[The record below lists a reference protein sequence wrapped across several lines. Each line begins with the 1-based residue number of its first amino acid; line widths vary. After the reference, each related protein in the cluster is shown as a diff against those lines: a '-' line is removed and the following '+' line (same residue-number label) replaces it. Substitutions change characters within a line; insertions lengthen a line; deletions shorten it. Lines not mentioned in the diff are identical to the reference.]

1 MIHALGGSRKERF
14 MDNAESILTSVK
26 KLLGIA
32 EEYTQFDTDIIIH
45 INTIFMAL
53 QQMGIGPK
61 DGFSIT
67 DENDI
72 WTDFMENSILLN
84 SVKTYMY
91 LRVKLLFDPPL
102 TSSTVDSFN
111 KLISELEFRMNSKVE
126 YPNN

>member
-1 MIHALGGSRKERF
+1 

-32 EEYTQFDTDIIIH
+32 KEYTQFDTDIIIH

-67 DENDI
+67 DENDL
-72 WTDFMENSILLN
+72 WTDFMEDSILLN

-111 KLISELEFRMNSKVE
+111 KLISELEFRMNSKAE

>member
-1 MIHALGGSRKERF
+1 

-67 DENDI
+67 DENDL
-72 WTDFMENSILLN
+72 WTDFMEDSILLN

-111 KLISELEFRMNSKVE
+111 KLISELEFRINSKAE

>member
-1 MIHALGGSRKERF
+1 

-45 INTIFMAL
+45 INTTFMAL
-53 QQMGIGPK
+53 QQMGIGPN

-67 DENDI
+67 DENDL
-72 WTDFMENSILLN
+72 WTDFMEDSILLN

-111 KLISELEFRMNSKVE
+111 KLISELEFRMNSKAE
-126 YPNN
+126 YLNN

>member
-1 MIHALGGSRKERF
+1 MN
-14 MDNAESILTSVK
+14 NAESILTSVK

-72 WTDFMENSILLN
+72 WTDFMEDSILLN

-111 KLISELEFRMNSKVE
+111 KLISELEFRMNSKAE

>member
-1 MIHALGGSRKERF
+1 MIHALGGSRKERL

-72 WTDFMENSILLN
+72 WTDFMEDSILLN

>member
-1 MIHALGGSRKERF
+1 MN
-14 MDNAESILTSVK
+14 NAESILTSVK

-53 QQMGIGPK
+53 QQMGIGPN

-67 DENDI
+67 DENDL
-72 WTDFMENSILLN
+72 WTDFMEDSILLN

-111 KLISELEFRMNSKVE
+111 KLISELEFRMNSKAE

>member
-1 MIHALGGSRKERF
+1 
-14 MDNAESILTSVK
+14 MDNAESILISVK

-61 DGFSIT
+61 NGFSIT
-67 DENDI
+67 DENDL

-111 KLISELEFRMNSKVE
+111 KLISELEFRMNSKAE

>member
-1 MIHALGGSRKERF
+1 
-14 MDNAESILTSVK
+14 MDNAGSILTSVK

-45 INTIFMAL
+45 VNTIFMAL
-53 QQMGIGPK
+53 QQMGIGPN

-67 DENDI
+67 DENDL
-72 WTDFMENSILLN
+72 WTDFMEDSILLN

-111 KLISELEFRMNSKVE
+111 KLISELEFRMNSKAE